1 MESLFS
7 QLEEIRENSGGRS
20 AICRL
25 VLRGRGPLH
34 RILRN
39 EGFLED
45 ILQLLREDEI
55 RDQQFVWVERIEDET
70 RFPIERDLLLK
81 REDFVGDVIK
91 IAECLK
97 TDEKVRNE
105 FHESLISLF
114 NSKNGRKFISKIDNE
129 EMDSLLQRAENIL
142 LDALLIEEKNEN

>member
-1 MESLFS
+1 M
-7 QLEEIRENSGGRS
+7 
-20 AICRL
+20 
-25 VLRGRGPLH
+25 
-34 RILRN
+34 
-39 EGFLED
+39 
-45 ILQLLREDEI
+45 LLREDEI

-81 REDFVGDVIK
+81 REDFVGDVVK
-91 IAECLK
+91 IVECLK

-142 LDALLIEEKNEN
+142 LDVLLIEEKNEN